1 MDSFSLSPNKKVL
14 EENVSQVIVKQEKG
28 DCPTMKQEVEE
39 NASRVI
45 VESMKTLISS
55 NYITYV

>member
-1 MDSFSLSPNKKVL
+1 ML
-14 EENVSQVIVKQEKG
+14 EENVSKVIVKQERG